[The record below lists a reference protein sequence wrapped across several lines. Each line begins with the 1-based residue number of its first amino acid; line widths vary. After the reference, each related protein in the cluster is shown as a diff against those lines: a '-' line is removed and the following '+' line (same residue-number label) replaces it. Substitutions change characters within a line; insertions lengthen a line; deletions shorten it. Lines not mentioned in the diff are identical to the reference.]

1 MPVFDDFESLIM
13 ELEDDMRHVIDAI
26 SEAIYFIVIGNIQ
39 KIVYDPWGPMSGTGG
54 MVREYQRQGWDGGF
68 IGSWIH
74 TPASHDE
81 KGNIFSTIASY
92 DAIKDELGLL
102 MSHSEMTLEPT
113 IHSSEE
119 LSPSRDVFLDMLDR
133 INQSATDRRPFMDKA
148 IAEGT
153 DWDFLVPVDL
163 GPFGPKDNWWTRP
176 RDYWNPSLRNI
187 IDQDIVNS
195 VALAFFKANDIKI
208 VK

>member
-39 KIVYDPWGPMSGTGG
+39 RIVYDPFEPE
-54 MVREYQRQGWDGGF
+54 EYQRQGMDGGF

-74 TPASHDE
+74 TPASYDE
-81 KGNIFSTIASY
+81 KGNLFSTIASY
-92 DAIKDELGLL
+92 DAIKDELGFL
-102 MSHSEMTLEPT
+102 MSHNEMTLD
-113 IHSSEE
+113 
-119 LSPSRDVFLDMLDR
+119 PSRAIHAQFLPDLDIESGDIFLDMLDR
-133 INQSATDRRPFMDKA
+133 TNAGKSDRRPIMDRA
-148 IAEGT
+148 IQEGT
-153 DWDFLVPVDL
+153 DYDFSI
-163 GPFGPKDNWWTRP
+163 GNAGNWWTKP

-187 IDQDIVNS
+187 IDQDVVNRI
-195 VALAFFKANDIKI
+195 ALDFFKANDIKI